1 MGYNL
6 VISAVNS
13 WFPDK
18 IGFSSGVMMMG
29 MGLGS
34 LLLGS
39 AADSLIGIVG
49 IELGFIVLAVVAFA
63 VVIALSTVLKPA
75 PADAASLLARS
86 SSGPHA
92 SNDGLCDRAPLKD
105 PLFYVYMIWAIFTIA
120 VGITLIGGVKQGALV
135 LGVDGAFATLVV
147 GLCSTMNGVSR
158 LAIGALY
165 DKFGLLV
172 SIFTSGL
179 LITISAI
186 AITFSYASS
195 IAVVYI
201 AASLCVGFGY
211 GSIPVIASA
220 FAKECYGAKDYAR
233 NFATINMAAAIGSF
247 LSIGLISMASPDGT
261 SSNATVWMIF
271 AVLAV
276 VGLVDAVCFARMYRK
291 RLNSSPCSGR

>member
-1 MGYNL
+1 M
-6 VISAVNS
+6 
-13 WFPDK
+13 
-18 IGFSSGVMMMG
+18 
-29 MGLGS
+29 
-34 LLLGS
+34 
-39 AADSLIGIVG
+39 IGIVG
-49 IELGFIVLAVVAFA
+49 IELGFIVLAVVAFV
-63 VVIALSTVLKPA
+63 VVIALSTILKPA
-75 PADAASLLARS
+75 PADAISLLAGS
-86 SSGPHA
+86 SSGVHA

-261 SSNATVWMIF
+261 SSNATVWMVF